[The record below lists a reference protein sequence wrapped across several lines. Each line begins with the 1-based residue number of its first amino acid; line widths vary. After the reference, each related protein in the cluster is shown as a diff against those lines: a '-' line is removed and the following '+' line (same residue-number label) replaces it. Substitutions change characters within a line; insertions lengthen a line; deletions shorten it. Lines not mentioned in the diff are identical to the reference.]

1 MDVQT
6 YNIAALSG
14 LNIRD
19 TMSLYGGVISRTRYN
34 DEINIITDD
43 VGLPAVIDNLIG
55 NWMPVESSRGGYLF
69 NGYLVSERMPNQ
81 GESIRDYA
89 NSLGYSSTRNES
101 ELELEEAYMSPSLTV
116 QEGFLIARV
125 LFGMSPELTLPPI
138 INEHNIISER
148 PPNENIWEER
158 LTVSRDKW
166 ELTSIDY
173 MRIYEGGA
181 LTGSIIL
188 AGDDGVGVDITYR
201 AIAD

>member
-19 TMSLYGGVISRTRYN
+19 VMSLFGGVLYRHRFN
-34 DEINIITDD
+34 DEIDIIIDD
-43 VGLPAVIDNLIG
+43 TGLPAVIDNLIG
-55 NWMPVESSRGGYLF
+55 NWVSVNSRRGGFVF
-69 NGYLVSERMPNQ
+69 NGYLVSERLPNR
-81 GESIRDYA
+81 GESITDYA
-89 NSLGYSSTRNES
+89 ASLGYSSNKTES
-101 ELELEEAYMSPSLTV
+101 ELELEESYMSPNLTV
-116 QEGFLIARV
+116 QEGFLISRV

-138 INEHNIISER
+138 INEHNIVSER
-148 PPNENIWEER
+148 PPNSSVWEER

-181 LTGSIIL
+181 LTGSIVL
-188 AGDDGVGVDITYR
+188 SGDDGVGVDISLR
-201 AIAD
+201 AVAD